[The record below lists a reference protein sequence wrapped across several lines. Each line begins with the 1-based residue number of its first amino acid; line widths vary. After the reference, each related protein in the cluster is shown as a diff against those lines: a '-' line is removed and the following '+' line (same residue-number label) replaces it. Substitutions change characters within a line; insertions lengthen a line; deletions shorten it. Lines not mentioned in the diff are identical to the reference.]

1 MWTQL
6 LIYAPIQMMIYLIS
20 VNKGALYTINPP
32 YPSMLPVLLEMA
44 GFHGMLI
51 GAVC

>member
-6 LIYAPIQMMIYLIS
+6 LIYAPIQMMIYLIYVS
-20 VNKGALYTINPP
+20 KGALYTINPP
-32 YPSMLPVLLEMA
+32 YPWLLPVLWGMA
-44 GFHGMLI
+44 DFHGMLI